1 MRRVIGL
8 IRIDDHLFS
17 EFTCHLFCKHIELK
31 AEVRISESATEDL
44 MNEAIGWRKFL
55 LLFAGTRMD
64 FAGDNR
70 KKYQERK
77 QTYLAYSGQ
86 KIRMVR

>member
-8 IRIDDHLFS
+8 IRIDDRLFS

-55 LLFAGTRMD
+55 L
-64 FAGDNR
+64 
-70 KKYQERK
+70 
-77 QTYLAYSGQ
+77 
-86 KIRMVR
+86 